1 MIYTTRWCETGLSV
15 FTEQTRR
22 PLSEIKNYSVL
33 SDFYDKLDMK
43 PEFTDTYWCIEDAE
57 ADVKLLALNYLP
69 KGIAGISYLD
79 YHDALIRTFMQKN
92 VDEVYLCLHS
102 SSDLQYNSGCAYKED
117 ISQTL
122 TERHGVKINVIGF
135 QHQEHDVVANKMLAK
150 YMIAPSKLCDF
161 LSDFILC
168 IQAMVD
174 FFRDYDEYWV
184 HDGDEEPDYARL
196 YEICKD
202 NQIFVM
208 KSPEEVEELDNDGEY
223 FSELRKMFIS

>member
-22 PLSEIKNYSVL
+22 SLSEIKNYSVL

-79 YHDALIRTFMQKN
+79 YHDALIRTFMQEN

-102 SSDLQYNSGCAYKED
+102 SSDLQDNSGCAYKED

-161 LSDFILC
+161 LSDFILY

-174 FFRDYDEYWV
+174 FFRDYDEY
-184 HDGDEEPDYARL
+184 
-196 YEICKD
+196 
-202 NQIFVM
+202 
-208 KSPEEVEELDNDGEY
+208 
-223 FSELRKMFIS
+223 